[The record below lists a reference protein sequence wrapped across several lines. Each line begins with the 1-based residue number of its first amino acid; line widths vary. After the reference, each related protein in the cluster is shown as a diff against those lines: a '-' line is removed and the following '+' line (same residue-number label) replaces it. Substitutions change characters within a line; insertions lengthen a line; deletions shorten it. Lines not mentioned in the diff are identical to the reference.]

1 MRFRQWKPTA
11 GTVQDTT
18 AEMKIAVASGKGGTG
33 KTSISASLLLARPE
47 TLAID
52 LDVEEPN
59 LNILLGGVEG
69 DVMHV
74 TMPIAII
81 EESKCIFCGKCAEAC
96 VYGAIAWLGKGVP
109 VINESL
115 CRGCGLCPRV
125 CPTQAIYEEER
136 NVGEIRSGNSG
147 GISFLEGRLQVG
159 SVNTVRVIE
168 ETVKKAKSFN
178 RPDWLMD
185 CPPGTA
191 CPVAASLRH
200 ADLALLVTEP
210 TPFGRSDLEG
220 MLELTADMNFPAALV
235 INKTGIG
242 DISIEDLCRKFGVDV
257 LARYPFSRSAAE
269 SGARGISPF
278 TTDAAWAEITRSL
291 WSEIERRFS

>member
-1 MRFRQWKPTA
+1 
-11 GTVQDTT
+11 
-18 AEMKIAVASGKGGTG
+18 MKIAVASGKGGTG
-33 KTSISASLLLARPE
+33 KTSISASLLLARPQ

-59 LNILLGGVEG
+59 LSILLGSFKGR
-69 DVMHV
+69 VMPV
-74 TMPIAII
+74 TMPIARIKG
-81 EESKCIFCGKCAEAC
+81 SKCISCGKCSEAC
-96 VYGAIAWLGKGVP
+96 VYGAIAWLGGGIP

-125 CPTQAIYEEER
+125 CPPEAIYEVDQV
-136 NVGEIRSGNSG
+136 VGEIRSGICE
-147 GISFLEGRLQVG
+147 GISFLEGRLRVG

-168 ETVKKAKSFN
+168 ETVKKAQSFN
-178 RPDWLMD
+178 ETDWLMD

-200 ADLALLVTEP
+200 ADMALLVTEP

-220 MLELTADMNFPAALV
+220 MLEMTADMRIPTALV
-235 INKTGIG
+235 INKTGMG
-242 DISIEDLCRKFGVDV
+242 VVSLDDLCRRFNVDV
-257 LARYPFSRSAAE
+257 FASYPFSRSAAE
-269 SGARGISPF
+269 SGARGESPF
-278 TTDAAWAEITRSL
+278 KNDAGWAETTRSL

>member
-1 MRFRQWKPTA
+1 
-11 GTVQDTT
+11 
-18 AEMKIAVASGKGGTG
+18 MKIAVASGKGGTG

-59 LNILLGGVEG
+59 LSILLGGAEWKILPVA
-69 DVMHV
+69 
-74 TMPIAII
+74 MPVAKIDD
-81 EESKCIFCGKCAEAC
+81 SKCISCGRCAEAC
-96 VYGAIAWLGKGVP
+96 VFGAIAWLGKGVP
-109 VINESL
+109 VISGSL

-125 CPTQAIYEEER
+125 CPAQAIYEVDQA
-136 NVGEIRSGNSG
+136 VGEIRSGNCG
-147 GISFLEGRLQVG
+147 GISFLEGRLRVG
-159 SVNTVRVIE
+159 SVSTVHVIE
-168 ETVKKAKSFN
+168 ETVRKAEAMN
-178 RPDWLMD
+178 APNWLMD

-220 MLELTADMNFPAALV
+220 MLELTAAMNIPTALV

-242 DISIEDLCRKFGVDV
+242 DVSIDDLCRRYNVDV
-257 LARYPFSRSAAE
+257 IARYPFSRSAAE

-278 TTDAAWAEITRSL
+278 TTDAVWAGITRSL

>member
-1 MRFRQWKPTA
+1 
-11 GTVQDTT
+11 
-18 AEMKIAVASGKGGTG
+18 MKIAVASGKGGTG
-33 KTSISASLLLARPE
+33 KTSISASLLLARPNV
-47 TLAID
+47 LAID

-59 LNILLGGVEG
+59 LNILLGGFEG
-69 DVMHV
+69 HVMAV
-74 TMPIAII
+74 TMPIVRI
-81 EESKCIFCGKCAEAC
+81 EGRKCISCGKCSEAC
-96 VYGAIAWLGKGVP
+96 VYGAIAWLGGGIP

-125 CPTQAIYEEER
+125 CPPEAIYEVDHR
-136 NVGEIRSGNSG
+136 VGEIRSGTCG

-168 ETVKKAKSFN
+168 ETVKKAESFDET
-178 RPDWLMD
+178 DWLMD

-200 ADLALLVTEP
+200 ADMALLVTEP

-220 MLELTADMNFPAALV
+220 MLEMTADMRIPTALV
-235 INKTGIG
+235 INKTGMG
-242 DISIEDLCRKFGVDV
+242 EVLFDDLCRRFNVDT
-257 LARYPFSRSAAE
+257 LASYPFSRSAAK
-269 SGARGISPF
+269 SGALGESPF
-278 TTDAAWAEITRSL
+278 KTDAEWAKTTRYL